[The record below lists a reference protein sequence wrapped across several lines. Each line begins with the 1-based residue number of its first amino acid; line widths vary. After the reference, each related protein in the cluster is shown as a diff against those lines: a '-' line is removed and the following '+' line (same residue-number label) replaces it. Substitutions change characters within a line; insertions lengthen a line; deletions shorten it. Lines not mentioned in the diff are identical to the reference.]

1 MNQYYKRKEANKL
14 DDREKWR
21 VINTDEDYILCS
33 KCLKTNKATKSDIS
47 TKNPNYY
54 LKNCK
59 NCRGIPVSIQIVKID
74 TNFNLVIKLNITLFA
89 ISVHI

>member
-47 TKNPNYY
+47 TKNPSYY

-59 NCRGIPVSIQIVKID
+59 NCRDYYNNYKIAKGIDYKKYQR
-74 TNFNLVIKLNITLFA
+74 L
-89 ISVHI
+89 